1 MKKPWSITI
10 LLALMLAGCSMIPS
24 AEQAAPTPTSSAG
37 MGMGS
42 GMGPGSSMSARHHA
56 AIPEPYNSLTAPAVE
71 EGALER
77 AAEFYTQ
84 NCASCHGDG
93 GWGDGPAGQALDPAP
108 APLARTSTRM
118 TDGYLFWRMSEGG
131 AVFSSAMPA
140 WKETLSEQQIWE
152 MIAYLRALGSGEV
165 TPQASSGGEALS
177 PAQQAERQAETLAKA
192 VAQGIITQAEADA
205 FALVHTPLEE
215 RMALA
220 APAPGETMDERQAAA
235 FAALVAEGA
244 LTQAQVD
251 LFNQAHDKLM
261 AAGLEP

>member
-1 MKKPWSITI
+1 MKQQCTI
-10 LLALMLAGCSMIPS
+10 LFLLAALLAGCSLIPS
-24 AEQAAPTPTSSAG
+24 GGQVTPTPTTNAG
-37 MGMGS
+37 MGA
-42 GMGPGSSMSARHHA
+42 GSSMSGRHHA
-56 AIPEPYNSLTAPAVE
+56 PIPEPYSSMSAPEVG

-108 APLARTSTRM
+108 APLARTSLRM
-118 TDGYLFWRMSEGG
+118 SDGYLFWRMSEGG
-131 AVFSSAMPA
+131 AVFASAMPA
-140 WKETLSEQQIWE
+140 WKETLNEQQIWE

-165 TPQASSGGEALS
+165 TPQASTGGQALS
-177 PAQQAERQAETLAKA
+177 PEQQAQQQAETLAKA
-192 VAQGIITQAEADA
+192 VAQGVLSQEEADN
-205 FALVHTPLEE
+205 FALVHTSLEE
-215 RMALA
+215 RLALA
-220 APAPGETMDERQAAA
+220 TTAPGETMDDRQAAI
-235 FAALVAEGA
+235 FAALVAEGG